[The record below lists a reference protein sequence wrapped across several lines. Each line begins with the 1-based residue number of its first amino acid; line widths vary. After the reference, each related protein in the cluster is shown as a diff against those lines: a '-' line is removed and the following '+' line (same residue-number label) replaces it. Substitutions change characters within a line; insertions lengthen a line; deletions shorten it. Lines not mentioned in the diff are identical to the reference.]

1 MDVLKK
7 KYKKIS
13 LRQTSSTWQEI
24 KPPAASLPG
33 LGHMP
38 TFRLSKCVP
47 SKWGSITRSPHQNFH
62 MCGVRER
69 EVSKKEKSIPR
80 RKVSWSPYCEIS
92 MRLLN
97 RRFYTNFIRGPLH
110 KIFYFHFHNMRSA
123 FIIPLSKS
131 EFLIFLGLNHI
142 SLLYIAPSIMP
153 GTQQMFKHYF

>member
-1 MDVLKK
+1 MQKKFFKANFLYLVGNKASSCIPAWFGLHADLQTQQVCPPKNGVLSHAAL
-7 KYKKIS
+7 IT
-13 LRQTSSTWQEI
+13 TSTCVE
-24 KPPAASLPG
+24 
-33 LGHMP
+33 LG
-38 TFRLSKCVP
+38 
-47 SKWGSITRSPHQNFH
+47 
-62 MCGVRER
+62 R

-92 MRLLN
+92 MRLLD
-97 RRFYTNFIRGPLH
+97 RRFQTNFIRGPLH

-142 SLLYIAPSIMP
+142 SLLFIAPSIMP